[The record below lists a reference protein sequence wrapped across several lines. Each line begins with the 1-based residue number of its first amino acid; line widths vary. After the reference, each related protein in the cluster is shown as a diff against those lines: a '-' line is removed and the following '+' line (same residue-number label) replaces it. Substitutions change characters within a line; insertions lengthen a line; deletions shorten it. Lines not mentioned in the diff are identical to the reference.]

1 MAAPAEPRQQV
12 QFADFA
18 LDLRTGDLWRDGEKV
33 VLPYQSF
40 QILAALLEQPGD
52 LVTREDLVKSLWASD
67 VFVDFEG
74 SLNKAIK
81 RLREVLHD
89 SADQPRFI
97 ETLPRRGYRFI
108 AKVSGAQGVAA
119 ESAGLIGQ
127 KVSHYR
133 VLEVIGGGGMGM
145 VYKAENLKLGR
156 RVALKFLPGELLADS
171 LTLQRFEREARTAS
185 SLNHPNI
192 CTIHAVEEHE
202 GQPFIVMELLEGQT
216 LRELISKAAASASGE
231 REPLSMER
239 LLDIAIEI
247 TSGLDAAHQK
257 GIIHRDIKPANIF
270 VTTHGQV
277 KILDFG
283 LAKPG
288 AAFGIASEELS
299 EDNTHE
305 PPMQATEGAFIDHS
319 LTRTGMAMG
328 TAGYMSPEQVR
339 GEQLDARTDVFS
351 FGLILYEMTT
361 GLRAFRGDTAA
372 ILKEAILNHTP
383 APVRELSPTV
393 SPRLEQVIN
402 KAMEKD
408 REQRYQ
414 HVSEIRA
421 DLDQLIP
428 RNTPRSTGVRWG
440 LAVGGATALLL
451 LAGVGLWWVKRQ
463 PSIPRVAPALK
474 QRQLTA
480 NTNDNP
486 VRDEV
491 ISQDGTL
498 LSYSDNNGLHV
509 KSIAT
514 GDNKT
519 LETPEALKGMHLEWA
534 TGPWLHD
541 GTRFLAT
548 AMAAGRRPSTWVFSL
563 VGGAARKLRDDADT
577 QEISPDG
584 SLLAFTTNPGKIGD
598 RELWVMD
605 SNGEHAR
612 KLWEGDENTSYP
624 DVHWSP
630 DGQRMAYFRFHQTP
644 AKWEEF
650 LENRDL
656 RGGPPTVILS
666 SGPWWQKGGLRNFLW
681 LPGGRVIY
689 ILGDNDLNG
698 FSCNYWEILVNEQTG
713 EPRSQPRQLTNWA
726 GFCMQYMTVTADYK
740 HIAYLRFSSQRS
752 VEVAD
757 LDANGTRISNK
768 RRLTTSEG
776 NEYPMGW
783 TSDSK
788 AVIFHS
794 NRNGSVEIFKQSL
807 NEETPEVIV
816 TGTDDFAPAASVLS
830 PDGLSLIYTLLPK
843 GQGGA
848 SSEPSR
854 IMRVAIS
861 GGASRWLLTTPLSG
875 PPRCARSPATLC
887 AIAER
892 NSDRTQ
898 LIFTALDPTNGR
910 GTELTRFVTDPEAN
924 YSWDLSPDG
933 TRIAVAKQGG
943 RRFDILSL
951 NGRAAHEI
959 LVKGWDIGINA
970 SIASG
975 GSEGVDFAWAT
986 DGKGLF
992 TAGRTP
998 QESVLL
1004 HVDLQGN
1011 AHILRQQK
1019 EGLSP
1024 TIKAGFFGPWGVP
1037 SPDGRHLALL
1047 GWTRNSNVW
1056 MIEGF

>member
-1 MAAPAEPRQQV
+1 MAAPAEPQQQV

-108 AKVSGAQGVAA
+108 AKVSRAQGVAA
-119 ESAGLIGQ
+119 EAAGLIGQ

-145 VYKAENLKLGR
+145 VYKAEDLKLGR
-156 RVALKFLPGELLADS
+156 PVALKFLPIELLADS

-216 LRELISKAAASASGE
+216 LRELISKAVIAATGE
-231 REPLSMER
+231 RAQMAPER
-239 LLDIAIEI
+239 LLDIAIQI
-247 TSGLDAAHQK
+247 TEGLDAAHQK

-270 VTTHGQV
+270 VTTQGQV

-288 AAFGIASEELS
+288 AAFGIAAEELS
-299 EDNTHE
+299 EDHTHE
-305 PPMQATEGAFIDHS
+305 PPMQATEGALIDHS
-319 LTRTGMAMG
+319 LTRTGKAMG

-339 GEQLDARTDVFS
+339 GEQLDARTDLFS

-361 GLRAFRGDTAA
+361 GLRAFSGDTAA
-372 ILKEAILNHTP
+372 ILKEAILNHMP
-383 APVRELSPTV
+383 APVRELNPTV

-408 REQRYQ
+408 RELRYQ
-414 HVSEIRA
+414 DVSEIRA

-428 RNTPRSTGVRWG
+428 RNKPKSTGVRWG

-451 LAGVGLWWVKRQ
+451 FAGVGLWWVKRQ
-463 PSIPRVAPALK
+463 PSIPRVLPALK

-486 VRDEV
+486 VWDEV

-498 LSYSDNNGLHV
+498 LSYSDNKGLHV

-519 LETPEALKGMHLEWA
+519 LETPEALKGMRVQWA
-534 TGPWLHD
+534 TGPWFHD
-541 GTRFLAT
+541 GTRFLVT

-563 VGGAARKLRDDADT
+563 VGGAARMLRDDADT

-624 DVHWSP
+624 DIHWSP

-644 AKWEEF
+644 AKWEEV
-650 LENRDL
+650 LESRDL
-656 RGGPPTVILS
+656 QGGPPTTILS

-698 FSCNYWEILVNEQTG
+698 FSCNYWEILVDERTG

-726 GFCMQYMTVTADYK
+726 GFCMQNMTVTADYK
-740 HIAYLRFSSQRS
+740 HIAYLRFSSQRN

-757 LDANGTRISNK
+757 LDASETRISNQK
-768 RRLTTSEG
+768 RLTTIEG

-783 TSDSK
+783 TADSK
-788 AVIFHS
+788 AIIFRS
-794 NRNGSVEIFKQSL
+794 NRNGAIEIFKQAL
-807 NEETPEVIV
+807 NEDTPEVIV
-816 TGTDDFAPAASVLS
+816 AGTENSVPATSALS
-830 PDGLSLIYTLLPK
+830 PDGSFLIYTLLP
-843 GQGGA
+843 QLPGGESA
-848 SSEPSR
+848 LPSR
-854 IMRVAIS
+854 IMRVPIT
-861 GGASRWLLTTPLSG
+861 GGVPSLLLTTALSG
-875 PPRCARSPATLC
+875 SPRCARAPATLC

-892 NSDRTQ
+892 TPDGRQ
-898 LIFTALDPTNGR
+898 LIFTTLDPMQGR
-910 GTELTRFVTDPEAN
+910 GPELTRFVTEHGEN
-924 YSWDLSPDG
+924 YAWDLSPDG
-933 TRIAVAKQGG
+933 TRIAVAKQPS
-943 RRFDILSL
+943 RQFDIIFL
-951 NGRAAHEI
+951 NGRAPQRI
-959 LVKGWDIGINA
+959 RVKGWDFGIRSRIANA
-970 SIASG
+970 RG
-975 GSEGVDFAWAT
+975 EEVDFAWAA

-992 TAGRTP
+992 TPSRTE
-998 QESVLL
+998 QKFVLL
-1004 HVDLQGN
+1004 YVDLQGN
-1011 AHILRQQK
+1011 AHVVREQNGGIN
-1019 EGLSP
+1019 P
-1024 TIKAGFFGPWGVP
+1024 TMGAGFFGPWGVP
-1037 SPDGRHLALL
+1037 SPDGRHLAML

-1056 MIEGF
+1056 MMENF